1 MEKLDL
7 VNKAKIEQNK
17 CNNLS
22 KILDKVI
29 SEAKSPISQGT
40 LRKWVEE

>member
-7 VNKAKIEQNK
+7 VNKVKVEQVK

-22 KILDKVI
+22 KMIDKVI